1 MWAGSS
7 QAIQTNLMVLRA
19 APFFAWRLGAVRVA
33 AGFHVDAA
41 RLQLERGLDFIDTQG
56 DVRLDLAGHGA
67 GADASAYWQARSDL
81 AIALA
86 FRGRTHLAF
95 TGPANFT
102 TPDAFSAKTPD
113 QNASTKLTLPDQL
126 TLGARW
132 NRGAVAV
139 VGDVEYTRWSSH
151 DSTVVA
157 FTDPMTPA
165 SVEAD
170 AWHDTVAFRAGAEWT
185 RDRLVVRGG
194 GYFDPSPVPAEHLVP
209 TSPDASRL
217 GLTAGASWQLAAGWA
232 ADVFGER
239 MWLLRRDTTSTDTM
253 PASYGGTAVVVG
265 AGLRFTR

>member
-1 MWAGSS
+1 VPFGGDVTWPATWAGSS

-19 APFFAWRLGAVRVA
+19 APFFAWRVGVVRVA

-67 GADASAYWQARSDL
+67 GADASVYWQAHPEL

-86 FRGRTHLAF
+86 FRGRTHLTF

-113 QNASTKLTLPDQL
+113 QNASTKMTLPDQL

-132 NRGAVAV
+132 HRG
-139 VGDVEYTRWSSH
+139 
-151 DSTVVA
+151 
-157 FTDPMTPA
+157 
-165 SVEAD
+165 
-170 AWHDTVAFRAGAEWT
+170 TVAFRAGAEWT

-217 GLTAGASWQLAAGWA
+217 GLTAGASWQVAAGWA
-232 ADVFGER
+232 ADIFGER